1 LQNTLHPLAADLHEV
16 FQACLALLVA
26 GSLVRRG
33 ITTKPKCFLID
44 DEINVLGKTLDDLPC
59 LRQRGA
65 ALECE
70 MVANGGQGEEFA
82 QGLADPEVLFDAD
95 RL

>member
-1 LQNTLHPLAADLHEV
+1 MRFSKRALRCLLLGALSGAASPPNPS
-16 FQACLALLVA
+16 A
-26 GSLVRRG
+26 S
-33 ITTKPKCFLID
+33 LID
-44 DEINVLGKTLDDLPC
+44 DEINVLGKTLDDLPS